1 VAIIDSV
8 QQQLGP
14 NEINQISQQL
24 GISPGVAQSAVTA
37 ALPMILA
44 GMARHAQQPD
54 GATTL
59 DQAINAHSDVPND
72 AARVIAAG
80 PPADA
85 STGGGG
91 LLGRILGSHRDT
103 VTGGVQ
109 QASGLDADKTKRLL
123 LMLSPILLGILAR
136 RQFGGDGAAKSPG
149 ALSGTLQ
156 QEAQSA
162 AQNAAQNSPHVG
174 GLLGKLL
181 NAVEAPRT

>member
-1 VAIIDSV
+1 VALIDSV

-14 NEINQISQQL
+14 NEIGQISQQL
-24 GISPGVAQSAVTA
+24 GISPGVAQSAVSA

-72 AARVIAAG
+72 LSRVIAAG

-85 STGGGG
+85 SAGSGG

-109 QASGLDADKTKRLL
+109 QASGLDAEKTKRLL
-123 LMLSPILLGILAR
+123 LMLSPILLGVLAR
-136 RQFGGDGAAKSPG
+136 RQFGGAAPSPG

-162 AQNAAQNSPHVG
+162 AQNSPHVG

-181 NAVEAPRT
+181 SAVEAPRT

>member
-1 VAIIDSV
+1 VALIDSV

-14 NEINQISQQL
+14 NEISQISQQL
-24 GISPGVAQSAVTA
+24 GVSPGMAQSAISA

-59 DQAINAHSDVPND
+59 DQAIEAHSDVPTD
-72 AARVIAAG
+72 ASRVIADG

-91 LLGRILGSHRDT
+91 LLGRILGMHRDT
-103 VTGGVQ
+103 VTSGVQ

-123 LMLSPILLGILAR
+123 LMLSPILLGMLAR
-136 RQFGGDGAAKSPG
+136 RQFGGANAATASPG

-162 AQNAAQNSPHVG
+162 AQSAPHVG

-181 NAVEAPRT
+181 NAVESPRT

>member
-1 VAIIDSV
+1 VALIDSV

-24 GISPGVAQSAVTA
+24 GVNPAIAQTAVSA

-59 DQAINAHSDVPND
+59 DQAIDAHSDTDPS
-72 AARVIAAG
+72 RVIANG
-80 PPADA
+80 PAADA
-85 STGGGG
+85 SAGSGG
-91 LLGRILGSHRDT
+91 LLGRILGMHRDT
-103 VTGGVQ
+103 VTDGVQ

-123 LMLSPILLGILAR
+123 LMLSPILLGVLAR
-136 RQFGGDGAAKSPG
+136 RQFGGANAATKSPG

-156 QEAQSA
+156 QEAQTA
-162 AQNAAQNSPHVG
+162 AQSAPHVG

>member
-1 VAIIDSV
+1 MSLIDSV

-14 NEINQISQQL
+14 NQIDQISQQL
-24 GISPGVAQSAVTA
+24 GVSPGVAQSAVSA

-59 DQAINAHSDVPND
+59 DQAITAHADVPNNLSS
-72 AARVIAAG
+72 VIAAG

-91 LLGRILGSHRDT
+91 LLGRILGTHRDT

-109 QASGLDADKTKRLL
+109 QASGLDADKAKTLV

-136 RQFGGDGAAKSPG
+136 RQFGGAAAKSPG

-156 QEAQSA
+156 QEAQTA
-162 AQNAAQNSPHVG
+162 AQSSPHVG

-181 NAVEAPRT
+181 NAVEAPRS

>member
-1 VAIIDSV
+1 VALIDSV

-14 NEINQISQQL
+14 DQIDQISQQL
-24 GISPGVAQSAVTA
+24 GISPGVAHTAVTA

-59 DQAINAHSDVPND
+59 DQAIAAHTDVPND
-72 AARVIAAG
+72 AASVIAAG

-85 STGGGG
+85 PTGGGG
-91 LLGRILGSHRDT
+91 LLGRIFGSHRET
-103 VTGGVQ
+103 VTGSVQ
-109 QASGLDADKTKRLL
+109 QASGLDADQAKRLV
-123 LMLSPILLGILAR
+123 LMLSPILLGMLAR
-136 RQFGGDGAAKSPG
+136 RQFGASGANANSPG

-156 QEAQSA
+156 QEAHTA
-162 AQNAAQNSPHVG
+162 AQGAPHVG

-181 NAVEAPRT
+181 GAVEGPRS